1 MPNWTEI
8 CALEDIPRLGARTVR
23 RDNGDIAI
31 FRTHQDEVF
40 ALFDRCPHKQ
50 GPLSQGIVHG
60 NRVTCP
66 LHNLVLDLADG
77 KAIPPDEGCATV
89 YPIKVEAGCVSIAFK
104 EKEIV

>member
-8 CALEDIPRLGARTVR
+8 CALEDIPKLGARIVR

-31 FRTHQDEVF
+31 FRTRQDEVF

-66 LHNLVLDLADG
+66 LHNLVLDLTDG
-77 KAIPPDEGCATV
+77 KALPPDEGCAIV
-89 YPIKVEAGCVSIAFK
+89 YPIKVEAGCVSIAFR